1 MRRPLFHGIVTMAAF
16 VLAACGKRDATPPSS
31 PTDSLFEAGEALYG
45 DDQFDSAHKVWTTA
59 LIQARA
65 ASDARAEARLL
76 TELGLAEWHLSQV
89 QRARATQES
98 AIVLKTRLAMRDELS
113 RSWNALGLLAHSEG
127 RNHEAIRLFGVA
139 AATARAVGDSLAE
152 EKALGNQAL
161 PAANLGEFGT
171 ARAGFRRLRATG
183 KALGDAKIEA
193 NGLTNEAMVD
203 LYTGDPRAA
212 IPRLDTARRL
222 YSRIVYRTG
231 EQVALGLLASAWE
244 LTGDVDRSFAALDTA
259 LALTRTL
266 GLREEEAINL
276 RLMAGLHDRAG
287 DYRRAIR
294 FYEQAATIFRETKT
308 SSELGLVL
316 RGEAGAYLELGNVA
330 HARES
335 ITEAL
340 RLHRESGEGHEEL
353 GDQILLAE
361 VAFRTGGLDSARPYL
376 DSAHALARS
385 LDTRGARIDA
395 TLADARLADLTG
407 NSRAV
412 LAALAGAAA
421 DLAPGDYGAEW
432 EAAALQARA
441 LARTGQLE
449 AAVAVGRRAVAAV
462 ERQRAALPSDAL
474 RSTLV
479 SDRAQVYG
487 DLVLTLLALG
497 RSGDAFVVADQA
509 RSRALL
515 EHLSA
520 LRGESTGAIPR
531 QLAAG
536 EDLLRRIDKLVQE
549 LRETGRQPPQER
561 GLPRETADGALTSE
575 LVSARNE
582 YEAML
587 VRAVRQ
593 DPRAS
598 AVLGVSAPP
607 LEAVQASLNPNQAL
621 VEYLLTGNRLVTF
634 VVTAD
639 RIRVAQGDLDRV
651 ALSARVRLLRDL
663 WGSSRSDW
671 RSGLAA
677 ARALHHT
684 LISPLIASGWLN
696 GVSEL
701 LVVPHGVLG
710 QLPFA
715 ALQNDRTGRFLVQD
729 YAVTHLP
736 SAGVL
741 AGATPGPTSEDAL
754 SRGAGFAPFPTDLP
768 ASGPEVAAFR
778 SHSTG
783 SVAYLGPD
791 ASEPAVR
798 RALAAPGPVHVAT
811 HGILNARN
819 PMFSRIELAR
829 PAVASPDDDGRLEVH
844 ELLGLTIRSLLV
856 FFSGCETGAGTEWT
870 DDPVLG
876 TADLTL
882 AQAVLAAGARQ
893 VISTL
898 WRIDDAGAAAF
909 AEEFYRRVSTESVAG
924 AFALAQRTLAAGGKF
939 ASPYYWAGYVLSGRD
954 NGAARAFADGSQ
966 R

>member
-1 MRRPLFHGIVTMAAF
+1 LRPSHISVLLTQAV
-16 VLAACGKRDATPPSS
+16 VLLAACAKGGVPPRT
-31 PTDSLFEAGEALYG
+31 PTDSLFEAGQALYG
-45 DDQFDSAHKVWTTA
+45 DEQFDSAHKVWTTA
-59 LIQARA
+59 LTQARA
-65 ASDARAEARLL
+65 ASDPRAEARLL
-76 TELGLAEWHLSQV
+76 TELGLAEWRLARLD
-89 QRARATQES
+89 RARVTQES
-98 AIVLKTRLAMRDELS
+98 AIALKTRLAMRDELS
-113 RSWNALGLLAHSEG
+113 RSWNALGLLANSEG
-127 RNHEAIRLFGVA
+127 KNQEALRLFGEA
-139 AATARAVGDSLAE
+139 ATTARAAGDSIAAA
-152 EKALGNQAL
+152 KALGNQAL
-161 PAANLGEFGT
+161 PAANLGQFAT

-183 KALGDAKIEA
+183 KAIGDARLEA
-193 NGLTNEAMVD
+193 NGLANEAMVD

-212 IPRLDTARRL
+212 IPRLDTARLL

-231 EQVALGLLASAWE
+231 EQFALGQLASAWE
-244 LTGDVDRSFAALDTA
+244 LTGDIDRSFAALDTA
-259 LALTRTL
+259 LALARTL

-276 RLMAGLHDRAG
+276 RLMAGLHARAG

-294 FYEQAATIFRETKT
+294 FYKQAASIFRETKT

-316 RGEAGAYLELGNVA
+316 RGEAGAYLELGNVD

-340 RLHRESGEGHEEL
+340 RLHHESGEGHEEL
-353 GDQILLAE
+353 GDQVLLAE
-361 VAFRTGGLDSARPYL
+361 VAFREGGTDAARPHL
-376 DSAHALARS
+376 DAAHALARS
-385 LDTRGARIDA
+385 LDTRGARVDA
-395 TLADARLADLTG
+395 ALADARLADLSG
-407 NSRAV
+407 DSRAV
-412 LAALAGAAA
+412 LAALAAADA

-441 LARTGQLE
+441 LVRTGQLE
-449 AAVAVGRRAVAAV
+449 AAVAAGRRAVAAV

-487 DLVLTLLALG
+487 DLVLTLLSLG
-497 RSGDAFVVADQA
+497 RAADAFVVADQA

-520 LRGESTGAIPR
+520 LKGESTGAIPR
-531 QLAAG
+531 QLADG
-536 EDLLRRIDKLVQE
+536 EELLRRIDKLVQQ

-561 GLPRETADGALTSE
+561 GLPSETADGALTSE

-598 AVLGVSAPP
+598 AALGVSAPP
-607 LEAVQASLNPNQAL
+607 LAAVQAALNPGQAL

-639 RIRVAQGDLDRV
+639 RIRVAQADLDRV

-677 ARALHHT
+677 ARALYHA
-684 LISPLIASGWLN
+684 LIAPVVASGWLN

-736 SAGVL
+736 SAGVI
-741 AGATPGPTSEDAL
+741 AGMTARSTPEDAQ
-754 SRGAGFAPFPTDLP
+754 SRGAGFAPFPVELP

-778 SHSTG
+778 SHWTG
-783 SVAYLGPD
+783 AVAYLGPD

-798 RALAAPGPVHVAT
+798 RALASPGPVHVAT

-844 ELLGLTIRSLLV
+844 ELLGLTIRSPLV

-898 WRIDDAGAAAF
+898 WRIDDAGAAEF
-909 AEEFYRRVSTESVAG
+909 AEEFYRRASTESVAG

-954 NGAARAFADGSQ
+954 NDAAHAYADGSQ
-966 R
+966 P